1 MVEDAVTMLN
11 AKLGGRGLD
20 GTARFVLEGEG
31 SILVDEAGA
40 RAGDGDADVTL
51 TASPETFRAIMTGD
65 TSATGAYMS
74 GRLRLDGDMGL
85 AMRLGSLLA

>member
-1 MVEDAVTMLN
+1 MMEGDMVEDAVTMLN

-40 RAGDGDADVTL
+40 RAG
-51 TASPETFRAIMTGD
+51 TATRT
-65 TSATGAYMS
+65 
-74 GRLRLDGDMGL
+74 
-85 AMRLGSLLA
+85 

>member
-1 MVEDAVTMLN
+1 
-11 AKLGGRGLD
+11 
-20 GTARFVLEGEG
+20 
-31 SILVDEAGA
+31 
-40 RAGDGDADVTL
+40 VTL